1 MRLRVKAETIREVA
15 VAGVALAFSLAS
27 GAVAQEATDDET
39 AMAPVPRMV
48 VYPGDIIR
56 DDMLMD
62 VPMKEVQGGVLN
74 STIEARSGLVG
85 KMARRTLLPGR
96 AIMPIALNNPRAV
109 INGAEVRLVYIDG
122 GLTIAAS
129 ASALQDGAVG
139 DVIKVR
145 NADSGLTVSGVIQSD
160 GSVRVSGG

>member
-1 MRLRVKAETIREVA
+1 MKRRASSFSPRTV
-15 VAGVALAFSLAS
+15 VAGVALALSFAS
-27 GAVAQEATDDET
+27 AVFAQQATDDEAT
-39 AMAPVPRMV
+39 MAPVPRMV
-48 VYPGDIIR
+48 IYPGDIIR

-62 VPMKEVQGGVLN
+62 VPVTEIQGAVD
-74 STIEARSGLVG
+74 SMVRARGAVVG

-109 INGAEVRLVYIDG
+109 TNGAEVRLVYVDG
-122 GLTIAAS
+122 GLSIVTS

-139 DVIKVR
+139 DMIKVR
-145 NADSGLTVSGVIQSD
+145 NADSGLTVSGVIQPD

>member
-1 MRLRVKAETIREVA
+1 MTRRAPTFFLRTVVA
-15 VAGVALAFSLAS
+15 SVALTAAIASTAF
-27 GAVAQEATDDET
+27 AQDAMGDDAT
-39 AMAPVPRMV
+39 APVPRMV
-48 VYPGDIIR
+48 IYPGDVIR

-62 VPMKEVQGGVLN
+62 VPVKEVQGAVDSMVRARAGV
-74 STIEARSGLVG
+74 VG

-122 GLTIAAS
+122 GLTIITS

-145 NADSGLTVSGVIQSD
+145 NVDSGLTVSGVIQSD

>member
-1 MRLRVKAETIREVA
+1 MARRATSFFSRVVA
-15 VAGVALAFSLAS
+15 ASVALTVAIASAAF
-27 GAVAQEATDDET
+27 AQEIASDDVT
-39 AMAPVPRMV
+39 APVPRMV
-48 VYPGDIIR
+48 IYPGDIVR

-62 VPMKEVQGGVLN
+62 VPVKEVQGAVDTMVRTRAGV
-74 STIEARSGLVG
+74 VG

-109 INGAEVRLVYIDG
+109 INGADVRLVYIDG
-122 GLTIAAS
+122 GLTIVTS

-139 DVIKVR
+139 ETIRVR
-145 NADSGLTVSGVIQSD
+145 NVDSGLTVSGVIQPD

>member
-1 MRLRVKAETIREVA
+1 MRRRASPFLLRAA
-15 VAGVALAFSLAS
+15 AAGVALALSVAS
-27 GAVAQEATDDET
+27 AAVAQEADDEAAT
-39 AMAPVPRMV
+39 APVPRMV
-48 VYPGDIIR
+48 IYPGDVIR

-62 VPMKEVQGGVLN
+62 VPVRDIQGAVE
-74 STIEARSGLVG
+74 SMVRARSGVVG

-122 GLTIAAS
+122 GLTIVTS

-139 DVIKVR
+139 DMIKVR
-145 NADSGLTVSGVIQSD
+145 NVDSGLTVSGIIQPD

>member
-1 MRLRVKAETIREVA
+1 MKRRAAPFFLRSA
-15 VAGVALAFSLAS
+15 VAGVALALAVAS
-27 GAVAQEATDDET
+27 AAVAQEADDET
-39 AMAPVPRMV
+39 AVAPVPRTV
-48 VYPGDIIR
+48 IYPGDVIR

-62 VPMKEVQGGVLN
+62 VPVKEVQGAVD
-74 STIEARSGLVG
+74 SMVRARSGVVG

-109 INGAEVRLVYIDG
+109 INGAEVRLVYVDG
-122 GLTIAAS
+122 GLSIVTS

-139 DVIKVR
+139 DMIKVR
-145 NADSGLTVSGVIQSD
+145 NADSGVTVSGVIQPD

>member
-1 MRLRVKAETIREVA
+1 MQLRVGSFARPVF
-15 VAGVALAFSLAS
+15 AGLALALSLAS
-27 GAVAQEATDDET
+27 SAPAQEAADADVST
-39 AMAPVPRMV
+39 APVPRMV
-48 VYPGDIIR
+48 IYPGDIIR

-62 VPMKEVQGGVLN
+62 VPTKEIQGAVD
-74 STIEARSGLVG
+74 SMVRSRTGIVG

-109 INGAEVRLVYIDG
+109 VNGAEVRLIYIDG
-122 GLTIAAS
+122 GLMIVTS

-139 DVIKVR
+139 DTIKVR
-145 NADSGLTVSGVIQSD
+145 NVDSGLTVSGVIQPD